1 MVGSGRS
8 SPLITSVHIHL
19 LASPDTN
26 EVVVEM
32 TRPVIRSGDATMTT
46 IEVAQERFVAV
57 AYPTT
62 MRAAQRAFKS
72 WHERKRPDAIQEC
85 LAKMWDQW
93 IRLVNRGRN
102 PEPLLNG
109 LIKYAILWVKY
120 DRRLGGRARNIDVMD
135 YRAGM
140 KQQGIGSKGEVSP
153 TDRSDKNNGWI
164 DWAVSS
170 RSEDPALLASALEQ
184 AGLTLEDW
192 VGV

>member
-1 MVGSGRS
+1 MMT
-8 SPLITSVHIHL
+8 IT
-19 LASPDTN
+19 
-26 EVVVEM
+26 
-32 TRPVIRSGDATMTT
+32 
-46 IEVAQERFVAV
+46 VAQERFVEV

-62 MRAAQRAFKS
+62 LRAAQRAFKS
-72 WHERKRPDAIQEC
+72 WHERKRADAIQEC

-93 IRLVNRGRN
+93 LRLVNRGRN

-120 DRRLGGRARNIDVMD
+120 DRRLSGRSRNIDVMD

-140 KQQGIGSKGEVSP
+140 KQQEISGKGEVSP

-164 DWAVSS
+164 DWTVKAKTD
-170 RSEDPALLASALEQ
+170 DPALLASALEEV
-184 AGLTLEDW
+184 GLSLEEW